1 MKPVL
6 LLLPLLAFAGCAAES
21 RQAPVS
27 SLAPAS
33 PGASSQEPQPANALP
48 RGSAVDAPLTSPA
61 GDVGT
66 TRVGPSTVRPVRPR
80 Y

>member
-1 MKPVL
+1 MKPIL
-6 LLLPLLAFAGCAAES
+6 LLFPLLAFAGCAAES
-21 RQAPVS
+21 RQPPMS
-27 SLAPAS
+27 SSSPAS
-33 PGASSQEPQPANALP
+33 PGAASQEPEPPNSLP
-48 RGSAVDAPLTSPA
+48 RGSAVNAPLTTQP